1 MMIQN
6 SALTESP
13 HIVIATPG
21 RLAVHIESGTEF
33 YLNKIKFLVLDEADR
48 LLEDNFGKQ
57 LQTIFSVLPKQRQT
71 LLFSAT
77 ITDTIKQVQSIS
89 ERKPFLFDGNLL

>member
-1 MMIQN
+1 MKFC
-6 SALTESP
+6 SF
-13 HIVIATPG
+13 
-21 RLAVHIESGTEF
+21 F
-33 YLNKIKFLVLDEADR
+33 YFFLNFQVLDEADR

-57 LQTIFSVLPKQRQT
+57 LKTIFSVLPKQRQT